1 MVLHF
6 TRLKNN
12 SSKMI
17 ALFTVQI
24 LAVSLIIV
32 PLKATFDGGKA
43 LAAFRCSFCLWP
55 SPVLLWCD
63 LSFYFYWCVHIFLF
77 VLLGFVGL
85 TWTYGLIAFISFGKF
100 FSIISCRYFFWP
112 VLTFFTCQTF
122 LHCPLSFIFL
132 FCFPVLCFIEL
143 FFFFK

>member
-24 LAVSLIIV
+24 LAVILIIV

-43 LAAFRCSFCLWP
+43 LAAFRCSFCL
-55 SPVLLWCD
+55 
-63 LSFYFYWCVHIFLF
+63 
-77 VLLGFVGL
+77 
-85 TWTYGLIAFISFGKF
+85 
-100 FSIISCRYFFWP
+100 
-112 VLTFFTCQTF
+112 
-122 LHCPLSFIFL
+122 
-132 FCFPVLCFIEL
+132 
-143 FFFFK
+143 